1 MLMNVKMPT
10 IFGILTFMSMTS
22 LMNVLRLSI
31 VVYAINMGRLK
42 ILLQVFYKHS
52 NYVTA

>member
-10 IFGILTFMSMTS
+10 IFGILTFLSMTS

-31 VVYAINMGRLK
+31 VYAINMGRLK